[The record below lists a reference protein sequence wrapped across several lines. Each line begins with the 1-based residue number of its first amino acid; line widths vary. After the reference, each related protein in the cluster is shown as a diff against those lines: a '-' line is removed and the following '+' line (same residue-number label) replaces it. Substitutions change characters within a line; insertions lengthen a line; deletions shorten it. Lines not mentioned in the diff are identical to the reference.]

1 MEDSQKSMHG
11 ISFVEVLCV
20 TKGTPNVQRAS
31 SNFCNPLLRT
41 TDFIRLKARVTACS
55 SKHKTLLLGKRYD
68 EQAKKSKKN
77 SEPLITSAF
86 TAENQ
91 EWFYYDS
98 NQRISDHKC
107 CHMAG
112 QLQSSRSVCSLNH

>member
-20 TKGTPNVQRAS
+20 TEATPNAQRAC
-31 SNFCNPLLRT
+31 SNFCSLL
-41 TDFIRLKARVTACS
+41 LKTADSIMVKAFVAACS
-55 SKHKTLLLGKRYD
+55 SKHKTPLLGKRYD
-68 EQAKKSKKN
+68 KLASKKSKKN

-91 EWFYYDS
+91 SGFIMIRTNDS
-98 NQRISDHKC
+98 QITNAVIWQ
-107 CHMAG
+107 AN
-112 QLQSSRSVCSLNH
+112 CSLAAVCVH